1 MYSTMILVTKLRPT
15 AMLELYA
22 SDSVVPATIRQA
34 SRRIMQGAIEAR
46 PNDDVLTLDPLTEL
60 ARIAYDLGV
69 DLECRINV
77 LKFLAK
83 FVHPMP
89 RTIKIEL
96 PAVVDDSKI
105 HEASRMLERMRAITQ
120 SIQDQKIN
128 PNIGNVVQLHGPQPE
143 AE

>member
-1 MYSTMILVTKLRPT
+1 MILVTKLRPT